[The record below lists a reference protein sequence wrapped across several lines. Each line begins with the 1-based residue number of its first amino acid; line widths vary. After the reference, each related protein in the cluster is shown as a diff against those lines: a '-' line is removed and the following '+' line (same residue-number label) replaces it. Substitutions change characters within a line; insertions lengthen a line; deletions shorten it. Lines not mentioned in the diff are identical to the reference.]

1 MTRRRDAVRHEHDE
15 GSIAPIVPAVVMALL
30 ILGGLVV
37 DGSRELNS
45 RGRAQ
50 AYAEEG
56 ARAGANGVDLNIDAL
71 SLDPAKVQTL
81 VGGYCAKV
89 MAADPSVVSCGT
101 DTPAITDTTACNAT
115 AASPLVAHVVVRTRI
130 STTLMG
136 IVGLT
141 AMTATGKASAR
152 PYQGVTAATAC

>member
-1 MTRRRDAVRHEHDE
+1 MTRRDRSDPAE
-15 GSIAPIVPAVVMALL
+15 GSIAPIVPAVIMAML

-56 ARAGANGVDLNIDAL
+56 ARAGANGFDLTKDPLA
-71 SLDPAKVQTL
+71 LDPAKVQTL
-81 VGGYCAKV
+81 VGDYCAKV
-89 MAADPSVVSCGT
+89 RAADPSVVSCGT
-101 DTPAITDTTACNAT
+101 DTPAITLTTACNAT
-115 AASPLVAHVVVRTRI
+115 VQTPLVAHVIVRTRI

-141 AMTATGKASAR
+141 AMTATGRASAR
-152 PYQGVTAATAC
+152 PYEGVTAASAC